1 MIPIAK
7 PFLNKEEAESAY
19 ETVMSGWVAQGPRV
33 EEFENKFCEYTGAK
47 YSAAVSNCTNGLHLA
62 MIASGIGIG
71 DEVICPSLSYIAT
84 ANSIKYTGAVPVFA
98 EVSPIDFNLDPAHVK
113 SLINSKT
120 KAILLVHQ
128 IGMPAD
134 IDEFKKI
141 CRDYNLKLI
150 EDAACAIGSEY
161 NGVKIG
167 GDSELACFSFH
178 PRKVMTTGEG
188 GMITTT
194 NKNLIDRIKLLRQH
208 AISITGKERHSS
220 ETLTFEDHIEVGYNY
235 RMTDIQASIG
245 ICQLDKIEYIIKER
259 RKIAARYISELG
271 EIESIKLPVEPKGR
285 ISNYQSFAIYIK
297 KNSGFSRNEVMQKL
311 MIKEISVRKGVMT
324 SHREKAYSDHKPVI
338 ALPVSEDLCDNS
350 FMIPLFVPMDDKD
363 IKHIISSL
371 KNIFVKK

>member
-1 MIPIAK
+1 
-7 PFLNKEEAESAY
+7 
-19 ETVMSGWVAQGPRV
+19 
-33 EEFENKFCEYTGAK
+33 
-47 YSAAVSNCTNGLHLA
+47 

-98 EVSPIDFNLDPAHVK
+98 EVSSIDYNLDPVHAMN
-113 SLINSKT
+113 LINSKT

-134 IDEFKKI
+134 IDVFKKI
-141 CRDYNLKLI
+141 CSDNNLKLI

-161 NGVKIG
+161 KGVKIG
-167 GDSELACFSFH
+167 ADSDLACFSFH

-188 GMITTT
+188 GMITTSD
-194 NKNLIDRIKLLRQH
+194 KNISERIKLLRQH

-220 ETLTFEDHIEVGYNY
+220 ETLTFEDHLEVGYNY

-245 ICQLDKIEYIIKER
+245 LSQLNKIEYIIKER
-259 RKIAARYISELG
+259 RKIAARYISELDV
-271 EIESIKLPVEPKGR
+271 IDSIKLPVEPTGR

-311 MIKEISVRKGVMT
+311 MDKGISVRKGIMT
-324 SHREKAYSDHKPVI
+324 SHREKAYSDHKQFTS
-338 ALPVSEDLCDNS
+338 LSVSEDICDNS

-363 IKHIISSL
+363 VKHIISSL
-371 KNIFVKK
+371 KIIFSKK

>member
-7 PFLNKEEAESAY
+7 PFLNKDEAERAY

-98 EVSPIDFNLDPAHVK
+98 EVSSIDYNLDPVHAK
-113 SLINSKT
+113 NLINSKT

-134 IDEFKKI
+134 IDVFKKI
-141 CRDYNLKLI
+141 CSDNNLKLI

-161 NGVKIG
+161 KGVKIG
-167 GDSELACFSFH
+167 ADSDLACFSFH

-188 GMITTT
+188 GMITTSD
-194 NKNLIDRIKLLRQH
+194 KNISDRIKLLRQH

-220 ETLTFEDHIEVGYNY
+220 ETITFEDHLEVGYNY

-245 ICQLDKIEYIIKER
+245 LSQLNKIEYIINER
-259 RKIAARYISELG
+259 RKIAARYISELSV
-271 EIESIKLPVEPKGR
+271 IESLKLPVEPTGR

-311 MIKEISVRKGVMT
+311 LDKGISVRKGIMT
-324 SHREKAYSDHKPVI
+324 SHREKAYSDHKQVT
-338 ALPVSEDLCDNS
+338 ALSVSEDICDNS

-363 IKHIISSL
+363 VKHIISSL
-371 KNIFVKK
+371 KIIFSKK